1 MVEQNENTGN
11 TEKTPPLSVEELLNL
26 GHEHIVKKFVFDMA
40 DGSKLERE
48 VVFRRL
54 SYNEIT
60 ELSRIPEAEP
70 DRYTRAV
77 IHLASISP
85 KFEDTDQISKVPSG
99 FVRHYSALIL
109 RESGKDPFLG

>member
-1 MVEQNENTGN
+1 MTEQSGQPERL
-11 TEKTPPLSVEELLNL
+11 KPLSVEELLNL
-26 GHEHIVKKFVFDMA
+26 GHEQIVKKFVFEMT
-40 DGSKLERE
+40 DGSKMERE

-60 ELSRIPEAEP
+60 ELSKIPETEP

-85 KFEDTDQISKVPSG
+85 KFEDTDQISKVSSG

>member
-1 MVEQNENTGN
+1 MIDQNEQTRP
-11 TEKTPPLSVEELLNL
+11 KPDPVPLTVEELLNL
-26 GHEHIVKKFVFDMA
+26 ASEHVMKRFVFDMA
-40 DGSKLERE
+40 DGSKVERE

-54 SYNEIT
+54 SYKEIT
-60 ELSRIPEAEP
+60 ELSKIPEKEP

-77 IHLASISP
+77 IHLASILP
-85 KFEDTDQISKVPSG
+85 KFSDTDQIAEVPSG

>member
-1 MVEQNENTGN
+1 MTEQTENNENV
-11 TEKTPPLSVEELLNL
+11 PSLSVEELLGL
-26 GHEHIVKKFVFDMA
+26 GPEHIVRRFVFEME
-40 DGSKLERE
+40 DGSKFERE

-60 ELSRIPEAEP
+60 ELSRIPEKEP
-70 DRYTRAV
+70 DRYTKAV

-85 KFEDTDQISKVPSG
+85 KFEDTDQISKASSG